1 METQYYLLY
10 KEDDVYVMDDE
21 LFRDENYIEL
31 LPRRLCL
38 IRSGKRGRYIHVNTN
53 SVIGQFHF
61 AFVGCRIEDV
71 KSKIVRIDLDHP
83 VVIPPKAPQPESDR
97 GCNGLLLR
105 IVMVTA
111 VRGEKKEPPPV
122 SGSNV
127 GD

>member
-10 KEDDVYVMDDE
+10 KEEDVYVMDDE

-31 LPRRLCL
+31 FLRRLRL

-61 AFVGCRIEDV
+61 AFVGCRVEDV

-83 VVIPPKAPQPESDR
+83 VVIPPKAPQPESDCD
-97 GCNGLLLR
+97 CNDSL
-105 IVMVTA
+105 
-111 VRGEKKEPPPV
+111 
-122 SGSNV
+122 
-127 GD
+127 

>member
-10 KEDDVYVMDDE
+10 KEEDVYVMDDE

-31 LPRRLCL
+31 FLRRLRL

-83 VVIPPKAPQPESDR
+83 VVIPPKVPQPESDCD
-97 GCNGLLLR
+97 CNDSL
-105 IVMVTA
+105 
-111 VRGEKKEPPPV
+111 
-122 SGSNV
+122 
-127 GD
+127 